1 MMGKLAKV
9 MRWASIFADA
19 GSSACTRESVAFT
32 YRRVWNIST
41 SQVKN
46 RSISAEPRLVTEGT
60 FCKPG
65 TLFTA
70 SSTGRVMVTIIW
82 SIGITP
88 LSTPIRMRGKFVSG
102 KTEMGTVNA
111 RYTPRIASVM
121 IRKMTEREWAEN
133 QYADFSPLFEE
144 EL

>member
-65 TLFTA
+65 NAVHCFFQRPGDGHHHL
-70 SSTGRVMVTIIW
+70 
-82 SIGITP
+82 
-88 LSTPIRMRGKFVSG
+88 
-102 KTEMGTVNA
+102 VNGHNA
-111 RYTPRIASVM
+111 VIHTDQNS
-121 IRKMTEREWAEN
+121 REVR
-133 QYADFSPLFEE
+133 
-144 EL
+144 